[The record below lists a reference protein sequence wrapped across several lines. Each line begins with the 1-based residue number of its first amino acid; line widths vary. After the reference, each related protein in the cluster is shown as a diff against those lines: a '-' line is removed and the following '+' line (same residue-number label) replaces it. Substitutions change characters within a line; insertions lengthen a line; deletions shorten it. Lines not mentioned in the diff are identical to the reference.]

1 MKHLSSPNSAL
12 FIAGV
17 CALVTEFPRLCGINS
32 FLALFN
38 TVIFLLNS
46 KLFSWLLN
54 PFHLTTLMNL
64 PKLREITMHILPVS
78 SVNRIRK
85 FYFAPP
91 SATAVQLT
99 G

>member
-1 MKHLSSPNSAL
+1 MKHLSSPHSAL

-17 CALVTEFPRLCGINS
+17 CTLVTEFPRLCCINS

-38 TVIFLLNS
+38 TIIFLLNS
-46 KLFSWLLN
+46 KLFSWLFN
-54 PFHLTTLMNL
+54 AFHPATLMNL

-78 SVNRIRK
+78 SVNRIRT

-91 SATAVQLT
+91 SAIAVQLT